1 MASPRKRAYLAVIL
15 LSAVALAAD
24 RLVLQDPSTGPDVA
38 VAGDH
43 VVRSTSEPSVDNAV
57 TLTSAPIPELP
68 FPTGLEPF
76 ALSGTD
82 ETFRDLFSAPGARGA
97 GDPTGTNASRFRGTD
112 VENRLSGSV
121 FRTRHRLGGVVIH
134 QRLRIAV
141 VDDLWIKKGQ
151 FLDGC
156 ELVDIAGNEARFE
169 CHDETVVMEVLDRG
183 MPKED

>member
-1 MASPRKRAYLAVIL
+1 M
-15 LSAVALAAD
+15 ALAAD
-24 RLVLQDPSTGPDVA
+24 RLVLQDPTTGPDVA

-43 VVRSTSEPSVDNAV
+43 VVRPASKPSVDNTV

-68 FPTGLEPF
+68 FPTGLESF
-76 ALSGTD
+76 ALSSTD
-82 ETFRDLFSAPGARGA
+82 ETIRDLFSAPGARGA
-97 GDPTGTNASRFRGTD
+97 GDPTGTSVSRSPSTGG
-112 VENRLSGSV
+112 ENRLSGSV
-121 FRTRHRLGGVVIH
+121 FRIRHRLGGVVIH

-169 CHDETVVMEVLDRG
+169 CHDETVVLEVLDRG
-183 MPKED
+183 IPKED